1 MESWDASGAEK
12 KTSEAFFCSW
22 PSQWSASA
30 RENLWIR
37 ERVVNWKWNITCRS
51 SFPSNSQ
58 RVVNLSR
65 LFILLLREFSLIS
78 CSWCASAAFDV
89 SIKSQ
94 KWKNGFLIA
103 HFWWTSE
110 NKSPHQL
117 TPSVNWRLLQL
128 VWIWSTLWSIKPET
142 VKARATNDFRT
153 TWPRL
158 GIASNVDWSHK
169 FYNHLLV
176 TTASDL
182 DWLICL
188 RR

>member
-1 MESWDASGAEK
+1 MRAAQK
-12 KTSEAFFCSW
+12 KKLQKLFSVHDLHNDQQAHARIFE
-22 PSQWSASA
+22 SA
-30 RENLWIR
+30 RESWTGNGILPADLLFRLIH
-37 ERVVNWKWNITCRS
+37 K
-51 SFPSNSQ
+51 
-58 RVVNLSR
+58 VVNLSR